1 MLFKKN
7 VLKIVFVAVVIVVKI
22 YLKIAVAKPFVIIA
36 VYVIVKENAV
46 PVEECAK
53 VFVLGFVK
61 GFVKVVLAL
70 YAIFIEINE

>member
-22 YLKIAVAKPFVIIA
+22 YSKIAVAKPFVIIA

-53 VFVLGFVK
+53 VFVLDFVK